1 MLRLYGRF
9 RPHLLKSSSS
19 HSFVRWSCQKE
30 RTPGPEEAL
39 WTQRKKFTFTF
50 TPHFY
55 LPWLIIHMYPKW
67 TFFVHSNY
75 LHVVIALPRSL
86 EERERAIQIEQV
98 EEHESHFRA
107 SPPILQNARW
117 IILTIS
123 SSQLVCNSGDPP
135 MTCTQGDKTLKKQK
149 QDKSHW
155 HLGNRRGIRS
165 LSFVV

>member
-1 MLRLYGRF
+1 MHAPSLWTVQTTPTKKLVI
-9 RPHLLKSSSS
+9 P
-19 HSFVRWSCQKE
+19 FVRSLVMSKRKNTRARRSTLNSKE
-30 RTPGPEEAL
+30 EV
-39 WTQRKKFTFTF
+39 F

-55 LPWLIIHMYPKW
+55 LPWLIIHIYPKW

-123 SSQLVCNSGDPP
+123 SSQLVCNPGDPP